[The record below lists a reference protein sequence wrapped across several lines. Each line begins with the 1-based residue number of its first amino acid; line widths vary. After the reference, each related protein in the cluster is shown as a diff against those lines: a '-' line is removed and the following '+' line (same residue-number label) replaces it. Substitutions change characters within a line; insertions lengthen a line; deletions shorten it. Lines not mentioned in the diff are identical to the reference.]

1 MTRDRRTAV
10 RVRFTGGVLPPAA
23 RIHPGRDVIVVD
35 MSAHGALVEGV
46 WRLRPG
52 GRVELQLELDARE
65 ALVRGRVERCYVA
78 TLNHPTGVRY
88 RAAIRFEDAVAFA
101 APRDLLDGYSIPDRI
116 RDLRAV
122 PGHGLPRKH
131 VSPVLPKKY
140 RAKSVEK

>member
-1 MTRDRRTAV
+1 MTRDRRMAV
-10 RVRFTGGVLPPAA
+10 RVRFIGGILPPSA
-23 RIHPGRDVIVVD
+23 RIHPGRDVIIVD

-52 GRVELQLELDARE
+52 GRIELQLDLHARE

-78 TLNHPTGVRY
+78 SLHHSAGVRY
-88 RAAIRFEDAVAFA
+88 RAAIRFDGPIAFA
-101 APRDLLDGYSIPDRI
+101 PPRDLLDGYSVPDRS

-131 VSPVLPKKY
+131 VSPALPTKY
-140 RAKSVEK
+140 RAKLAEK